1 VIALGKAETQET
13 NMNWLDNDLFNYVAQ
28 DPTDWS
34 FLFDSMVDGPP
45 SMLR

>member
-1 VIALGKAETQET
+1 
-13 NMNWLDNDLFNYVAQ
+13 MNWLDNDLFNYVAQ

-45 SMLR
+45 NMLR